1 MDLTLGELVGRLGG
15 ELLGD
20 PSVVVRQ
27 IASLDRAGEGE
38 LAFLVSP
45 KYRAALEAS
54 RASAFILPA
63 KAADFTDR
71 PRILTPDPY
80 LYFARAAQLFN
91 PPKAVPAGVHP
102 SAVVGSELPAS
113 VAVGPNA
120 VIGADCR
127 IGEGCVIGAGCLI
140 GDGVAIGAGSLL
152 HAGVK
157 VYDGCTIG
165 TRAILHSGAV
175 IGADGLGFA
184 RDADKHWV
192 KIPQIGGVVIG
203 DDVEIGANTTVDRGA
218 LEDTVIGNGV
228 KLDNQIQIA
237 HNVVVG
243 DHTAMAGCVGIAGS
257 TRIGRRCTI
266 GGAGMIVGHLELAD
280 DVHISAGT
288 MVTKSLRQPGQYTS
302 VFPLESHD
310 EWLHNAAQIKRLARL
325 AERVAELEKQ
335 LGKQIEKMESTS

>member
-127 IGEGCVIGAGCLI
+127 IGEGCVIGSGCLI
-140 GDGVAIGAGSLL
+140 GDGVTIGAGSLL

-165 TRAILHSGAV
+165 ARAILHSGAV

-228 KLDNQIQIA
+228 KLDNLIHVA
-237 HNVVVG
+237 HNCRVG
-243 DHTAMAGCVGIAGS
+243 EDTIMAAMAGLAGS
-257 TRIGRRCTI
+257 TTVGKRVQV
-266 GGAGMIVGHLELAD
+266 GGKAGFSGHLEVGD
-280 DVHISAGT
+280 DIVISADT
-288 MVTKSLRQPGQYTS
+288 NVTKSIDRPGVYTAMIPLQPHADWVKNFSHLR
-302 VFPLESHD
+302 
-310 EWLHNAAQIKRLARL
+310 RLDAM
-325 AERVAELEKQ
+325 AERVRELEKKLAEQ
-335 LGKQIEKMESTS
+335 DKTS

>member
-140 GDGVAIGAGSLL
+140 GDGVTIGAGSLL

-165 TRAILHSGAV
+165 ARAILHSGAV

-228 KLDNQIQIA
+228 KLDNLIHVA
-237 HNVVVG
+237 HNCRVG
-243 DHTAMAGCVGIAGS
+243 EDTIMAAMAGLAGS
-257 TRIGRRCTI
+257 TTVGKRVQV
-266 GGAGMIVGHLELAD
+266 GGKAGFSGHLEVGD
-280 DVHISAGT
+280 DIVISADT
-288 MVTKSLRQPGQYTS
+288 NVTKSIDRPGVYTAMIPLQPHADWVKNFSHLR
-302 VFPLESHD
+302 
-310 EWLHNAAQIKRLARL
+310 RLDAM
-325 AERVAELEKQ
+325 AERVRELEKKLAEQ
-335 LGKQIEKMESTS
+335 DKTS

>member
-63 KAADFTDR
+63 KPADFTDR

-165 TRAILHSGAV
+165 ARAILHSGAV

-228 KLDNQIQIA
+228 KLDNLIHVA
-237 HNVVVG
+237 HNCRVG
-243 DHTAMAGCVGIAGS
+243 EDTIMAAMAGLAGS
-257 TRIGRRCTI
+257 TTVGKRVQV
-266 GGAGMIVGHLELAD
+266 GGKAGFSGHLEVGD
-280 DVHISAGT
+280 DIVISADT
-288 MVTKSLRQPGQYTS
+288 NVTKSIDRPGVYTAMIPLQPHADWVKNFSHLR
-302 VFPLESHD
+302 
-310 EWLHNAAQIKRLARL
+310 RLDAM
-325 AERVAELEKQ
+325 AERVRELEKKLAEQ
-335 LGKQIEKMESTS
+335 DKKS

>member
-140 GDGVAIGAGSLL
+140 GDGVTIGAGSLL

-228 KLDNQIQIA
+228 KLDNLIHVA
-237 HNVVVG
+237 HNCRVG
-243 DHTAMAGCVGIAGS
+243 EDTIMAAMAGLAGS
-257 TRIGRRCTI
+257 TTVGKRVQV
-266 GGAGMIVGHLELAD
+266 GGKAGFSGHLEVGD
-280 DVHISAGT
+280 DIVISADT
-288 MVTKSLRQPGQYTS
+288 NVTKSIDKPGVYTAMIPLQPHADWVKNFSHLR
-302 VFPLESHD
+302 
-310 EWLHNAAQIKRLARL
+310 RLDAM
-325 AERVAELEKQ
+325 AERVRELEKKLAEQ
-335 LGKQIEKMESTS
+335 DKTS

>member
-157 VYDGCTIG
+157 IYDGCTIG
-165 TRAILHSGAV
+165 ARAILHSGAV

-228 KLDNQIQIA
+228 KLDNLIHVA
-237 HNVVVG
+237 HNCRVG
-243 DHTAMAGCVGIAGS
+243 EDTIMAAMAGLAGS
-257 TRIGRRCTI
+257 TTVGKRVQV
-266 GGAGMIVGHLELAD
+266 GGKAGFSGHLEVGD
-280 DVHISAGT
+280 DIVISADT
-288 MVTKSLRQPGQYTS
+288 NVTKSIDRPGVYTAMIPLQPHADWVKNFSHLR
-302 VFPLESHD
+302 
-310 EWLHNAAQIKRLARL
+310 RLDAM
-325 AERVAELEKQ
+325 AERVRELEKKLAEQ
-335 LGKQIEKMESTS
+335 DKTS

>member
-165 TRAILHSGAV
+165 ARAILHSGAV

-228 KLDNQIQIA
+228 KLDNLIHVA
-237 HNVVVG
+237 HNCRVG
-243 DHTAMAGCVGIAGS
+243 EDTIMAAMAGLAGS
-257 TRIGRRCTI
+257 TTVGKRVQV
-266 GGAGMIVGHLELAD
+266 GGKAGFSGHLEVGD
-280 DVHISAGT
+280 DIVISADT
-288 MVTKSLRQPGQYTS
+288 NVTKSIDKPGVYTAMIPLQPHADWVKNFSHLR
-302 VFPLESHD
+302 
-310 EWLHNAAQIKRLARL
+310 RLDAM
-325 AERVAELEKQ
+325 AERVRELEKKLAEQ
-335 LGKQIEKMESTS
+335 DKTS

>member
-228 KLDNQIQIA
+228 KLDNLIHVA
-237 HNVVVG
+237 HNCRVG
-243 DHTAMAGCVGIAGS
+243 EDTIMAAMAGLAGS
-257 TRIGRRCTI
+257 TTVGKRVQV
-266 GGAGMIVGHLELAD
+266 GGKAGFSGHLEVGD
-280 DVHISAGT
+280 DIVISADT
-288 MVTKSLRQPGQYTS
+288 NVTKSIDRPGVYTAMIPLQPHADWVKNFSHLR
-302 VFPLESHD
+302 
-310 EWLHNAAQIKRLARL
+310 RLDAM
-325 AERVAELEKQ
+325 AERVRELEKKLAEQ
-335 LGKQIEKMESTS
+335 DKTP

>member
-228 KLDNQIQIA
+228 KLDNLIHVA
-237 HNVVVG
+237 HNCRVG
-243 DHTAMAGCVGIAGS
+243 EDTIMAAMAGLAGS
-257 TRIGRRCTI
+257 TTVGKRVQV
-266 GGAGMIVGHLELAD
+266 GGKAGFSGHLEVGD
-280 DVHISAGT
+280 DIVISADT
-288 MVTKSLRQPGQYTS
+288 NVTKSIDRPGVYTAMIPLQPHADWVKNFSHLR
-302 VFPLESHD
+302 
-310 EWLHNAAQIKRLARL
+310 RLDAM
-325 AERVAELEKQ
+325 AERVRELEKKLAEQ
-335 LGKQIEKMESTS
+335 DKTS

>member
-165 TRAILHSGAV
+165 ARAILHSGAV

-228 KLDNQIQIA
+228 KLDNLIHVA
-237 HNVVVG
+237 HNCRVG
-243 DHTAMAGCVGIAGS
+243 EDTIMAAMAGLAGS
-257 TRIGRRCTI
+257 TTVGKRVQV
-266 GGAGMIVGHLELAD
+266 GGKAGFSGHLEVGD
-280 DVHISAGT
+280 DIVISADT
-288 MVTKSLRQPGQYTS
+288 NVTKSIDRPGVYTAMIPLQPHADWVKNFSHLR
-302 VFPLESHD
+302 
-310 EWLHNAAQIKRLARL
+310 RLDAM
-325 AERVAELEKQ
+325 AERVRELEKKLAEQ
-335 LGKQIEKMESTS
+335 DKTS

>member
-63 KAADFTDR
+63 KPADFTDR

-228 KLDNQIQIA
+228 KLDNLIHVA
-237 HNVVVG
+237 HNCRVG
-243 DHTAMAGCVGIAGS
+243 EDTIMAAMAGLAGS
-257 TRIGRRCTI
+257 TTVGKRVQV
-266 GGAGMIVGHLELAD
+266 GGKAGFSGHLEVGD
-280 DVHISAGT
+280 DIVISADT
-288 MVTKSLRQPGQYTS
+288 NVTKSIDRPGVYTAMIPLQPHADWVKNFSHLR
-302 VFPLESHD
+302 
-310 EWLHNAAQIKRLARL
+310 RLDAM
-325 AERVAELEKQ
+325 AERVRELEKKLAEQ
-335 LGKQIEKMESTS
+335 DKTS

>member
-127 IGEGCVIGAGCLI
+127 IGEGCVIGSGCLI

-165 TRAILHSGAV
+165 ARAILHSGAV

-228 KLDNQIQIA
+228 KLDNLIHVA
-237 HNVVVG
+237 HNCRVG
-243 DHTAMAGCVGIAGS
+243 EDTIMAAMAGLAGS
-257 TRIGRRCTI
+257 TTVGKRVQV
-266 GGAGMIVGHLELAD
+266 GGKAGFSGHLEVGD
-280 DVHISAGT
+280 DIVISADT
-288 MVTKSLRQPGQYTS
+288 NVTKSIDRPGVYTAMIPLQPHADWVKNFSHLR
-302 VFPLESHD
+302 
-310 EWLHNAAQIKRLARL
+310 RLDAM
-325 AERVAELEKQ
+325 AERVRELEKKLAEQ
-335 LGKQIEKMESTS
+335 DKTS

>member
-127 IGEGCVIGAGCLI
+127 IGEGCVIGAGS
-140 GDGVAIGAGSLL
+140 ARPR
-152 HAGVK
+152 HQ
-157 VYDGCTIG
+157 
-165 TRAILHSGAV
+165 ILGQ
-175 IGADGLGFA
+175 DLT
-184 RDADKHWV
+184 
-192 KIPQIGGVVIG
+192 
-203 DDVEIGANTTVDRGA
+203 ANRYRGRP
-218 LEDTVIGNGV
+218 VQSSPV
-228 KLDNQIQIA
+228 
-237 HNVVVG
+237 
-243 DHTAMAGCVGIAGS
+243 
-257 TRIGRRCTI
+257 
-266 GGAGMIVGHLELAD
+266 
-280 DVHISAGT
+280 
-288 MVTKSLRQPGQYTS
+288 
-302 VFPLESHD
+302 
-310 EWLHNAAQIKRLARL
+310 
-325 AERVAELEKQ
+325 
-335 LGKQIEKMESTS
+335 

>member
-140 GDGVAIGAGSLL
+140 GDGVTIGAGSLL

-228 KLDNQIQIA
+228 KLDNLIHVA
-237 HNVVVG
+237 HNCRVG
-243 DHTAMAGCVGIAGS
+243 EDTIMAAMAGLAGS
-257 TRIGRRCTI
+257 TTVGKRVQV
-266 GGAGMIVGHLELAD
+266 GGKAGFSGHLEVGD
-280 DVHISAGT
+280 DIVISADT
-288 MVTKSLRQPGQYTS
+288 NVTKSIDRPGVYTAMIPLQPHADWVKNFSHLR
-302 VFPLESHD
+302 
-310 EWLHNAAQIKRLARL
+310 RLDAM
-325 AERVAELEKQ
+325 AERVRELEKKLAEQ
-335 LGKQIEKMESTS
+335 DKKS

>member
-140 GDGVAIGAGSLL
+140 GDGVTIGAGSLL

-228 KLDNQIQIA
+228 KLDNLIHVA
-237 HNVVVG
+237 HNCRVG
-243 DHTAMAGCVGIAGS
+243 EDTIMAAMAGLAGS
-257 TRIGRRCTI
+257 TTVGKRVQV
-266 GGAGMIVGHLELAD
+266 GGKAGFSGHLEVGD
-280 DVHISAGT
+280 DIVISADT
-288 MVTKSLRQPGQYTS
+288 NVTKSIDRPGVYTAMIPLQPHADWVKNFSHLR
-302 VFPLESHD
+302 
-310 EWLHNAAQIKRLARL
+310 RLDAM
-325 AERVAELEKQ
+325 AERVRELEKKLAEQ
-335 LGKQIEKMESTS
+335 DKTS

>member
-228 KLDNQIQIA
+228 KLDNLIHVA
-237 HNVVVG
+237 HNCRVG
-243 DHTAMAGCVGIAGS
+243 EDTIMAAMAGLAGS
-257 TRIGRRCTI
+257 TTVGKRVQV
-266 GGAGMIVGHLELAD
+266 GGKAGFSGHLEVGD
-280 DVHISAGT
+280 DIVISADT
-288 MVTKSLRQPGQYTS
+288 NVTKSIDKPGVYTAMIPLQPHADWVKNFSHLR
-302 VFPLESHD
+302 
-310 EWLHNAAQIKRLARL
+310 RLDAM
-325 AERVAELEKQ
+325 AERVRELEKKLAEQ
-335 LGKQIEKMESTS
+335 DKKS

>member
-228 KLDNQIQIA
+228 KLDNLIHVA
-237 HNVVVG
+237 HNCRVG
-243 DHTAMAGCVGIAGS
+243 EDTIMAAMAGLAGS
-257 TRIGRRCTI
+257 TTVGKRVQV
-266 GGAGMIVGHLELAD
+266 GGKAGFSGHLEVGD
-280 DVHISAGT
+280 DIVISADT
-288 MVTKSLRQPGQYTS
+288 NVTKSIDRPGVYTAMIPLQPHADWVKNFSHLR
-302 VFPLESHD
+302 
-310 EWLHNAAQIKRLARL
+310 RLDAM
-325 AERVAELEKQ
+325 AERVRELE
-335 LGKQIEKMESTS
+335 EKLAEQDKKS